1 MKTLYPIVLIS
12 VISISLFSC
21 MKNNDMV
28 PYTPIRQDTSKTL
41 ITNTKLVGNWKIVTD
56 TISFGGSYVMY
67 HGVAGDYYKFT
78 KYGNLYVNEGLNKL
92 IDTAIY
98 GITTTTNQVNWV
110 NNYISVNG
118 VVSINQSLSP
128 PFVITKVDSANLI
141 LTSSVSTTAGPRY
154 EQIVFK
160 K

>member
-128 PFVITKVDSANLI
+128 PFVITKVDSANQI

>member
-1 MKTLYPIVLIS
+1 MKTLYPIALIA
-12 VISISLFSC
+12 VISISISSC
-21 MKNNDMV
+21 LKNSDIV
-28 PYTPIRQDTSKTL
+28 PFTPTRQDTNKTL

-56 TISFGGSYVMY
+56 TISFGGSSVMY
-67 HGVAGDYYKFT
+67 HGIATDYYKFT
-78 KYGNLYVNEGLNKL
+78 KYGNLYINEGLNKL

-110 NNYISVNG
+110 NNYTSVNG

>member
-1 MKTLYPIVLIS
+1 
-12 VISISLFSC
+12 
-21 MKNNDMV
+21 
-28 PYTPIRQDTSKTL
+28 
-41 ITNTKLVGNWKIVTD
+41 
-56 TISFGGSYVMY
+56 MY